1 MRRPL
6 CSQVQPDGS
15 IPAMQRA
22 QSVQSAASSDA
33 GEPGAHHRQ
42 AGSSAEDLQASTSG
56 RSLPQLPESPTF
68 AIACRYFSDP
78 LNDNEVSHHHWER
91 FLHPIYALQQMGPWR
106 IDRAE
111 QWLPPRHLV

>member
-1 MRRPL
+1 MRPAL
-6 CSQVQPDGS
+6 CPQVQADGS

-22 QSVQSAASSDA
+22 QSMQSAASSDP

-78 LNDNEVSHHHWER
+78 LNDNEASHHHR
-91 FLHPIYALQQMGPWR
+91 R
-106 IDRAE
+106 
-111 QWLPPRHLV
+111 